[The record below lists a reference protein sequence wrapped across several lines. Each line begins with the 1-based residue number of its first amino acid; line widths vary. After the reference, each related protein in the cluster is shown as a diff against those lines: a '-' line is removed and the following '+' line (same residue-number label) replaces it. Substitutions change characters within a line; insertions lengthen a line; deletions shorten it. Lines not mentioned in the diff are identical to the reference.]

1 MSEHEP
7 GKSWLASFQFA
18 QYNKDI
24 VNVDRNLKNV
34 SFMKSSRFAKTIFH
48 DVGILKLR
56 LCVRMCPN

>member
-48 DVGILKLR
+48 DVEILKLK
-56 LCVRMCPN
+56 LCLRMCPN